1 MLKLIKCEFW
11 KLKRKKL
18 IYAFLSLA
26 LFFPVILVY
35 MTKAGSTADT
45 TEHYLQTRF
54 DYAYT
59 MMLGYGLV
67 FLLPC
72 LIGIIAAVLF
82 FMERDCDT
90 FKNIRTIPV
99 TNTQLILAK
108 ISLLF
113 IFGISFCII
122 STLAVAVFAKVFQM
136 GMVYG
141 MGYKLI
147 MSIVFGILIV
157 AASLPI
163 VLLIIY
169 FNRTFLL
176 SILLSFFYS
185 ILNWGILGTVGTT
198 ISETKIMFLNS
209 FPVICVMNWTSGFMM
224 EHLQKDNL
232 LPEAYAIIPSTLHTL
247 LLMLITVAL
256 SLWLIIRFYKKWT
269 R

>member
-1 MLKLIKCEFW
+1 MRFCHWHCF
-11 KLKRKKL
+11 
-18 IYAFLSLA
+18 FLL
-26 LFFPVILVY
+26 ILVY

-90 FKNIRTIPV
+90 FKNLYERSPLRIR
-99 TNTQLILAK
+99 NSFWLRFL
-108 ISLLF
+108 LLF

-122 STLAVAVFAKVFQM
+122 STLVSCVCFAKVFQM

-147 MSIVFGILIV
+147 YEYCI
-157 AASLPI
+157 
-163 VLLIIY
+163 
-169 FNRTFLL
+169 
-176 SILLSFFYS
+176 
-185 ILNWGILGTVGTT
+185 W
-198 ISETKIMFLNS
+198 
-209 FPVICVMNWTSGFMM
+209 
-224 EHLQKDNL
+224 
-232 LPEAYAIIPSTLHTL
+232 
-247 LLMLITVAL
+247 
-256 SLWLIIRFYKKWT
+256 
-269 R
+269 

>member
-99 TNTQLILAK
+99 TNTLPPYSVFLTVIYILSITI
-108 ISLLF
+108 ISL
-113 IFGISFCII
+113 III
-122 STLAVAVFAKVFQM
+122 S
-136 GMVYG
+136 
-141 MGYKLI
+141 
-147 MSIVFGILIV
+147 
-157 AASLPI
+157 
-163 VLLIIY
+163 
-169 FNRTFLL
+169 
-176 SILLSFFYS
+176 
-185 ILNWGILGTVGTT
+185 
-198 ISETKIMFLNS
+198 ISS
-209 FPVICVMNWTSGFMM
+209 V
-224 EHLQKDNL
+224 
-232 LPEAYAIIPSTLHTL
+232 
-247 LLMLITVAL
+247 
-256 SLWLIIRFYKKWT
+256 
-269 R
+269 

>member
-82 FMERDCDT
+82 LWNVTVILSKIYERSPLR
-90 FKNIRTIPV
+90 IR
-99 TNTQLILAK
+99 
-108 ISLLF
+108 
-113 IFGISFCII
+113 
-122 STLAVAVFAKVFQM
+122 
-136 GMVYG
+136 
-141 MGYKLI
+141 
-147 MSIVFGILIV
+147 
-157 AASLPI
+157 
-163 VLLIIY
+163 
-169 FNRTFLL
+169 
-176 SILLSFFYS
+176 
-185 ILNWGILGTVGTT
+185 
-198 ISETKIMFLNS
+198 NS
-209 FPVICVMNWTSGFMM
+209 FWLRFHCYS
-224 EHLQKDNL
+224 
-232 LPEAYAIIPSTLHTL
+232 
-247 LLMLITVAL
+247 
-256 SLWLIIRFYKKWT
+256 SLVFLFA
-269 R
+269 

>member
-122 STLAVAVFAKVFQM
+122 STLAVAV
-136 GMVYG
+136 
-141 MGYKLI
+141 
-147 MSIVFGILIV
+147 
-157 AASLPI
+157 
-163 VLLIIY
+163 
-169 FNRTFLL
+169 
-176 SILLSFFYS
+176 
-185 ILNWGILGTVGTT
+185 
-198 ISETKIMFLNS
+198 
-209 FPVICVMNWTSGFMM
+209 
-224 EHLQKDNL
+224 LQK
-232 LPEAYAIIPSTLHTL
+232 S
-247 LLMLITVAL
+247 
-256 SLWLIIRFYKKWT
+256 FKWEWFT
-269 R
+269 GWVTS